1 MAFWLLQ
8 TLNKFTG
15 VPVDQLNFFICQILS
30 IACGFLLPIPAY
42 LMMVFLPP
50 HLAQYGVLLFT
61 MTYLSGAHINRMLS
75 TDMRNSVV
83 DVTAPLMMQT
93 QKLSSIA
100 FNLYD
105 GDVLKRGGKTARS
118 VHKLH
123 AISERPRLLHLLSYL
138 LCYQNSMVGPF
149 VFFSDYLCFIE
160 GREEDQLLNEEDRNL
175 FIKHKE
181 EIRAPKRILKNQL
194 IYAVLHTTLL
204 VYATG
209 RYNSQYFT
217 SEEFLRLGIFRK
229 YFWLTLSCFYFRQ
242 RFYCAW
248 AISATTMLAAGFGF
262 SGFKPGTAEA
272 EYKNAINIRFFDIEL
287 GTNTKGMFDG
297 WNIGTTR
304 WLRECV
310 YDRVPKQFSVV
321 AVFFVSAF
329 WHGFYPVYYLCFL
342 TAALLTSTGRHVLS
356 LCRRRLRP
364 LFIGSYLNHCMYNL
378 LTHLSAMFCLNYLG
392 VGFLLL
398 STADAL
404 KFWGSFYFLGHIA
417 PLVIFCLLP
426 YLTPS
431 TTPEVR
437 HSAVEFAYEINLDP
451 TGGVSTSS
459 QSSVLPKEKKASE

>member
-1 MAFWLLQ
+1 MALWLLQ
-8 TLNKFTG
+8 TLHKYTS
-15 VPVDQLNFFICQILS
+15 VPIDQLNFFICQILS
-30 IACGFLLPIPAY
+30 IVFGFLLRAYCPPRNTNTFKRHIIEISVGFTLIYLCYGSQVSHLLYQAIPSY
-42 LMMVFLPP
+42 LMMVLLPP

-61 MTYLSGAHINRMLS
+61 MAYLSGAHITRMLS
-75 TDMRNSVV
+75 TDLRNSVV
-83 DVTAPLMMQT
+83 DVTAPLMVQT

-105 GDVLKRGGKTARS
+105 GDILKRGQKTARS
-118 VHKLH
+118 IHELH

-160 GREEDQLLNEEDRNL
+160 GREEDQVTTEEDRDL

-181 EIRAPKRILKNQL
+181 DIRTPKRVLKNQL
-194 IYAVLHTTLL
+194 LCALFHTSLL

-209 RYNSQYFT
+209 RYNPQYFI
-217 SEEFLRLGIFRK
+217 SEEFQRLGIFRK
-229 YFWLTLSCFYFRQ
+229 YFWLTLGCFYFRQ

-262 SGFKPGTAEA
+262 SGFKPGTAEP
-272 EYKNAINIRFFDIEL
+272 EYRNAINIRFFDIEL

-342 TAALLTSTGRHVLS
+342 TAALLTSTGR

-364 LFIGSYLNHCMYNL
+364 FFHRKLLEPLHVQYTNPPLSDVLSQLSGRRL
-378 LTHLSAMFCLNYLG
+378 LTVEQWECTQVLG
-392 VGFLLL
+392 KFLLSGACCTTDYL
-398 STADAL
+398 LLAAL
-404 KFWGSFYFLGHIA
+404 
-417 PLVIFCLLP
+417 P
-426 YLTPS
+426 
-431 TTPEVR
+431 
-437 HSAVEFAYEINLDP
+437 D
-451 TGGVSTSS
+451 
-459 QSSVLPKEKKASE
+459 SEYHT